1 MDRNNYLIKY
11 LNLIEKIVSDS
22 NLSSIDGLYSDLKNL
37 FHSKGRL
44 FLAGNGGS
52 SAIANHAEV
61 DFSRLSYVGQNIE
74 TISLVSNIAKITAN
88 ANDHGYDNILTEAI
102 SYHNPNQD
110 DLVLMFSSSGN
121 SQNIINL
128 VTYCKKRGINAYPLL
143 GFDGGEVKKICDNSI
158 VFRSEK
164 GYYGPIEDLHMIIVH
179 LFAHIIKGDIQ
190 ELG

>member
-1 MDRNNYLIKY
+1 MDWNNYLIKY

-110 DLVLMFSSSGN
+110 DSVLMFSSSGN

-158 VFRSEK
+158 VFRFEK

>member
-1 MDRNNYLIKY
+1 MQ
-11 LNLIEKIVSDS
+11 KIVGDS
-22 NLSSIDGLYSDLKNL
+22 NLSLIDGLYSDLKNL

-52 SAIANHAEV
+52 STIANHAEI
-61 DFSRLSYVGQNIE
+61 DFSRLRYEELNIE

-88 ANDHGYDNILTEAI
+88 ANDYGYDNILTEAI
-102 SYHNPNQD
+102 SYHNLNKD

-128 VTYCKKRGINAYPLL
+128 VTYCKKRSINIYPLL
-143 GFDGGEVKKICDNSI
+143 GFDGGEVEKICDNSI
-158 VFRSEK
+158 VFKSEK

-179 LFAHIIKGDIQ
+179 LFAHIIKDDIE